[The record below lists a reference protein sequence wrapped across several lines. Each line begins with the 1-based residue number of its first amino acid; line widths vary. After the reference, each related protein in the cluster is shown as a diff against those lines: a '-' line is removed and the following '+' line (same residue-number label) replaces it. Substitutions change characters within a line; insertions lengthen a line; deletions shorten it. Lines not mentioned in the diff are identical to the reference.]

1 MFLFC
6 ALDCLVVVVAVVAA
20 AAVVVVSQLVDALS
34 PVSQPQRIIQGLKT
48 SFNSSPSQHPIRHY
62 IKPLFSTTTLLKQFA
77 YKVMQ
82 YIIYIPLR
90 KNTAPYK
97 PQIHL

>member
-1 MFLFC
+1 MIVAYFMFLFC

-48 SFNSSPSQHPIRHY
+48 NFNPSPSQHPIRHY
-62 IKPLFSTTTLLKQFA
+62 IKPLFF
-77 YKVMQ
+77 YC
-82 YIIYIPLR
+82 
-90 KNTAPYK
+90 NTVK
-97 PQIHL
+97 TVRI